1 MDRKKIIIAAA
12 AAATSLLTLTAGG
25 LRPGRCADSR
35 DRHGAEHG
43 VSFRRNKAF
52 GYFHRGGSAVNGGIL
67 RRPCR
72 TSLGIRCLFGN
83 R

>member
-25 LRPGRCADSR
+25 LR
-35 DRHGAEHG
+35 AEHG
-43 VSFRRNKAF
+43 VSFSRNKAF

-67 RRPCR
+67 RRPGR
-72 TSLGIRCLFGN
+72 TSIAIR
-83 R
+83 